1 MAKHG
6 ILQKVM
12 QEFKKQ
18 NLDVKQKEEI
28 EAWLIYLDQQKFGE
42 KLNKQILEEA
52 AEYIDGQI
60 TIIVLIKE
68 KFPEPEWYI
77 EDNT

>member
-18 NLDVKQKEEI
+18 KLDVKNKEEI
-28 EAWLIYLDQQKFGE
+28 EAWLVYLDQQEFGE

-52 AEYIDGQI
+52 AEYIDGQK
-60 TIIVLIKE
+60 TIIDLIKE